1 MILEEYNFLYK
12 IFIYLYILYKTTQII
27 MKMNNYVIL
36 IMIIV
41 LSLGLGLSLFY
52 TTIFKSNKKVENYQN
67 YDINNNVPTSLGGY
81 EGKYPSSETALLV
94 EDSYPLTGR
103 KGISNNG
110 ASNIWWHYP
119 TFQLG
124 SYDQITNNIK
134 YPNNPDEGTCMPASM
149 CGALYKETQLKSNY
163 IKPLPPI
170 NPECG
175 TRVGYFDTNI
185 NLLPFR
191 NDMANILY

>member
-1 MILEEYNFLYK
+1 
-12 IFIYLYILYKTTQII
+12 
-27 MKMNNYVIL
+27 MKMNNLYLILVVIIFITIGL
-36 IMIIV
+36 PVIYNKLKSIKMI
-41 LSLGLGLSLFY
+41 
-52 TTIFKSNKKVENYQN
+52 ENYQN
-67 YDINNNVPTSLGGY
+67 YDINSATPTGLGGY
-81 EGKYPSSETALLV
+81 QGKYPFSETDVLL

-110 ASNIWWHYP
+110 AADIWWHYP
-119 TFQLG
+119 IFELG
-124 SYDQITNNIK
+124 SYDQITNNIR
-134 YPNNPDEGTCMPASM
+134 YSNNPDEGTCMPASI
-149 CGALYKETQLKSNY
+149 CGALYKEKQLKTNY

-191 NDMANILY
+191 TDMQNILY